1 MASAVVMMMM
11 MDGTTQAKTKV
22 AKSATRHVG
31 TRRAK
36 HVTRR
41 RPSVNS
47 PSHATAPTACLPQAW
62 DNGFHTKYKNPLSMW
77 YLIQMIQC
85 ITDDRLNL

>member
-22 AKSATRHVG
+22 AKSATRHFG

-41 RPSVNS
+41 RPSS
-47 PSHATAPTACLPQAW
+47 ATPLRLRLRPAYPKPGTM
-62 DNGFHTKYKNPLSMW
+62 GF
-77 YLIQMIQC
+77 IQKSIIQVVF
-85 ITDDRLNL
+85 DSNDSVHY